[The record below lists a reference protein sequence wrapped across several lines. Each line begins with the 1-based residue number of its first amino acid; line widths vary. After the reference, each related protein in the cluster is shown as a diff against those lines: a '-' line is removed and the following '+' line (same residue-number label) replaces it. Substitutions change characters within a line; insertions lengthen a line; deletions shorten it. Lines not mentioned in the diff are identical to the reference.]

1 MQECW
6 RLWRRLRRLIQ
17 QRDADG
23 GPTDSGRFNNM
34 HEDPADGAFDTKN
47 EDVFQKQQLRGGHVL
62 TSRRRTDAPL

>member
-1 MQECW
+1 
-6 RLWRRLRRLIQ
+6 
-17 QRDADG
+17 
-23 GPTDSGRFNNM
+23 M